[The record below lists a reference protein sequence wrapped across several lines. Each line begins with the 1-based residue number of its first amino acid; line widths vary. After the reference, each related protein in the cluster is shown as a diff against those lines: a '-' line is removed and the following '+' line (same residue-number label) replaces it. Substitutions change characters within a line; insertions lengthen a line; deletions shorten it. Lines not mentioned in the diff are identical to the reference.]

1 MDTERNQLSE
11 IASDL
16 KATAEDVAADATRV
30 AEIETKKASLPV
42 TDPRLPALA
51 KESEELAARM
61 AQTTK
66 VETALVR
73 EAQPG
78 S

>member
-1 MDTERNQLSE
+1 MDTERDQLSE
-11 IASDL
+11 VASDL

-30 AEIETKKASLPV
+30 AEIETKKASLAI
-42 TDPRLPALA
+42 TDPQLPALA
-51 KESEELAARM
+51 KESEELVAKM

-73 EAQPG
+73 EAHPG
-78 S
+78 R

>member
-1 MDTERNQLSE
+1 MDIERDELNE
-11 IASDL
+11 VASDL
-16 KATAEDVAADATRV
+16 KVTAEDVAADATRV
-30 AEIETKKASLPV
+30 AEIETTKASLPV

-51 KESEELAARM
+51 KESEKLVARM

-66 VETALVR
+66 AETALVR

-78 S
+78 R

>member
-1 MDTERNQLSE
+1 MDTERDQLSE
-11 IASDL
+11 VASDL

-30 AEIETKKASLPV
+30 AEIETTKASLPV

-51 KESEELAARM
+51 KESEELVAKM
-61 AQTTK
+61 GQTTK

-73 EAQPG
+73 EAQPRR
-78 S
+78 